1 MWSRSFL
8 WCDTVC
14 ASCQDCQLHH
24 IPSRFQAHHWQ
35 IHVSESSAPFI
46 DSRQHV
52 EFSHLFHW
60 SFKHTSKCMWAI
72 NSLTWW
78 RSWHFA
84 KQRTCWKFPFRISS
98 PSLRASTRVDE
109 RQIESNH
116 LLKASQ
122 SISKHFLI
130 QRVLYPKTGSEHH
143 LLQGLSVI
151 RCLNVRCSPQQVGAH
166 SVASAASTIE
176 QNQIYLIRQSESWKY
191 SEVYISW
198 SLVNV
203 HDHTFVDESFMIAAF
218 VTCDFTTIASGRM
231 ILSIK
236 SIIRKTW
243 GHFVFE
249 ARQTNEALLW

>member
-14 ASCQDCQLHH
+14 ASCQDCHLHH

-122 SISKHFLI
+122 SISKYLKALSDSAGALSKDGFWASSSSRPVRDTMSQCEMLT
-130 QRVLYPKTGSEHH
+130 PAGGS
-143 LLQGLSVI
+143 S
-151 RCLNVRCSPQQVGAH
+151 
-166 SVASAASTIE
+166 
-176 QNQIYLIRQSESWKY
+176 
-191 SEVYISW
+191 
-198 SLVNV
+198 
-203 HDHTFVDESFMIAAF
+203 
-218 VTCDFTTIASGRM
+218 
-231 ILSIK
+231 
-236 SIIRKTW
+236 
-243 GHFVFE
+243 
-249 ARQTNEALLW
+249 